1 MTAQTTV
8 SATEADTIEAG
19 RLLGARL
26 APGTTV
32 LLYGDLGA
40 GKTAF
45 VRGIA
50 EGLSIEAVE
59 VSSPTFTIV
68 QQYRGPRFILQHVDL
83 YRLSP
88 AEVTDLALDDLL
100 GEATIM
106 AIEWAERLPLP
117 PFGPH
122 VAVRL
127 SLVPEGRRIEIA
139 SM

>member
-19 RLLGARL
+19 RVLGARL

-50 EGLSIEAVE
+50 EGLGIQAVE

-68 QQYRGPRFILQHVDL
+68 QEYRGPRFILQHVDL

-117 PFGPH
+117 PPSPVIRVTLAHQPAG
-122 VAVRL
+122 R
-127 SLVPEGRRIEIA
+127 SITIEG
-139 SM
+139 